1 LNNQDQW
8 LSRKS
13 NADSRVESAK
23 ETRLIKGEKEVE
35 SLAYAFIERAI
46 TSSYLRTLTDA
57 RIAKDTAPGIAYI
70 GQMFVR
76 NPNLKFQ
83 MIADLQKENASY
95 YKALME
101 TGVEIRHI
109 EGNKVN
115 FALSRNEYLAAPL
128 SAVEEQVS
136 TGAAIPKEVVWS
148 TREDVISQA
157 DQIFQF
163 MWKSA
168 LHAEPR
174 IKQLEEGVEPEGT
187 VVIEDMK
194 KLHDL
199 GKKMTKDCSE
209 EVLMILASEK
219 TKLRYGELFGEL
231 ASKQQELGLDVRVLT
246 SNLDRSVT
254 ELLPNAKWRK
264 MDESI
269 DVSILIYDRRWM
281 LITQYV
287 NAQAGTTGQPVPTS
301 IYSTSKPTIAGLV
314 SIFYGLWGETEL
326 RENEERSRK
335 QAQLL
340 QDVLAHDIRN
350 YNQILTFSIDLLGIE
365 EDREKRA
372 TILRMMTGAV
382 EGSTS
387 LVDRAKKLGK
397 ITSGGKARLGPT
409 NVRESLER
417 SLALVRRANPGKQ
430 IEYSCSPVEFDAQ
443 AVCDGLL
450 DEVFVNIF
458 TNCVKYAK
466 GNDVSIEVQVDEFEK
481 DGEEEEP
488 HGPVRTTRRQYWR
501 IRVADRGVGVP
512 DETKQKVFT
521 RYLDTAMGSG
531 LGLSIVRALV
541 VGRYGGNVMVK
552 DRVPGNHSEG
562 AVVEVWL
569 RRQS

>member
-1 LNNQDQW
+1 
-8 LSRKS
+8 
-13 NADSRVESAK
+13 VESVR
-23 ETRLIKGEKEVE
+23 ETRLVTGEKEVE
-35 SLAYAFIERAI
+35 SLAYAFIERAS
-46 TSSYLRTLTDA
+46 TSHLRALTDA

-70 GQMFVR
+70 NQMFVR
-76 NPNLKFQ
+76 NPRLKFQ

-101 TGVEIRHI
+101 AGVEIRHV
-109 EGNKVN
+109 EGNKVS
-115 FALSRNEYLAAPL
+115 FALSKDEYLAAPL
-128 SAVEEQVS
+128 SAVEEQAS

-168 LHAEPR
+168 LHAGPR
-174 IKQLEEGVEPEGT
+174 IKQLEEGVEPEAT
-187 VVIEDMK
+187 MVIEDMK
-194 KLHDL
+194 KVYQL
-199 GKKMTKDCSE
+199 GKKMTKECSE
-209 EVLMILASEK
+209 EVLMILASETTTLK
-219 TKLRYGELFGEL
+219 NRESFGEL
-231 ASKQQELGLDVRVLT
+231 AIKQQKLGLDVRILAST
-246 SNLDRSVT
+246 LDPSVT

-281 LITQYV
+281 LITQYM
-287 NAQAGTTGQPVPTS
+287 NAQAGTTEQAVSTN

-314 SIFYGLWGETEL
+314 SIFHALWGETEL
-326 RENEERSRK
+326 RENEEKSRK

-350 YNQILTFSIDLLGIE
+350 YNQILKFSIDLLGIE

-372 TILRMMTGAV
+372 TILGMMTGAV

-397 ITSGGKARLGPT
+397 ITYEEKVRLGPT

-430 IEYSCSPVEFDAQ
+430 IEYSCSPVGFEAQ
-443 AVCDGLL
+443 AVCDELL
-450 DEVFVNIF
+450 DEVFVNILS
-458 TNCVKYAK
+458 NCVKYSK

-481 DGEEEEP
+481 DDEEEG
-488 HGPVRTTRRQYWR
+488 HGQVGTTRRQYWR

-541 VGRYGGNVMVK
+541 VDRYGGNVMVK
-552 DRVPGNHSEG
+552 DRMPGTHSEG
-562 AVVEVWL
+562 AVVELWL
-569 RRQS
+569 RRQF

>member
-1 LNNQDQW
+1 
-8 LSRKS
+8 
-13 NADSRVESAK
+13 VEKAR
-23 ETRLIKGEKEVE
+23 ETRLVTGEKEVE

-46 TSSYLRTLTDA
+46 TSSFLRALTDS

-70 GQMFVR
+70 RQMFVR
-76 NPNLKFQ
+76 NPKLKFQ

-95 YKALME
+95 YKVLIEAGM
-101 TGVEIRHI
+101 EIRHI
-109 EGNKVN
+109 EGNKVS
-115 FALSRNEYLAAPL
+115 FALSKDEYLAAPL
-128 SAVEEQVS
+128 SAVEEQAS

-168 LHAEPR
+168 LHAGQR
-174 IKQLEEGVEPEGT
+174 IKQLEEGVEPEAT

-194 KLHDL
+194 KVYQL
-199 GKKMTKDCSE
+199 GKKMTKECSE
-209 EVLMILASEK
+209 EVLMILASE
-219 TKLRYGELFGEL
+219 TNTLRNRESFGEL
-231 ASKQQELGLDVRVLT
+231 ASKQQKLGLDVRILAST
-246 SNLDRSVT
+246 LDPSIT

-281 LITQYV
+281 LITQYLNPKV
-287 NAQAGTTGQPVPTS
+287 GSTEQAVSTN

-314 SIFYGLWGETEL
+314 SIFHALWGETEL
-326 RENEERSRK
+326 RENEEKSRK

-350 YNQILTFSIDLLGIE
+350 YNQILKFSIDLLGIE

-372 TILRMMTGAV
+372 TILGMMTGAV

-397 ITSGGKARLGPT
+397 ITYEERVRLGPT

-430 IEYSCSPVEFDAQ
+430 IEYSCSPVGFEAQ
-443 AVCDGLL
+443 AVCDELL
-450 DEVFVNIF
+450 DEVFVNIL

-466 GNDVSIEVQVDEFEK
+466 GNDVSIEVKVDEFEK
-481 DGEEEEP
+481 EAKEEE
-488 HGPVRTTRRQYWR
+488 HGPPGTTRRQYWR
-501 IRVADRGVGVP
+501 IRVADHGVGVP
-512 DETKQKVFT
+512 DETKQRVFT

-541 VGRYGGNVMVK
+541 VDRYGGNVMVK
-552 DRVPGNHSEG
+552 DRVPGTHSEG
-562 AVVEVWL
+562 AVVELWL
-569 RRQS
+569 RRQF